1 MKGFIK
7 DMLKV
12 LGFISVPTL
21 LFIGMAY
28 FESKQDPYEIGS
40 HMDYTI
46 ICNDGFKFKRI
57 HGSFVP
63 CLNSDGTP
71 LKCNQKRY

>member
-1 MKGFIK
+1 MET
-7 DMLKV
+7 LKNIILFLGLVIMPFV
-12 LGFISVPTL
+12 LVG
-21 LFIGMAY
+21 Y
-28 FESKQDPYEIGS
+28 WESKKDPYEIGS

-57 HGSFVP
+57 QGSFVP

>member
-28 FESKQDPYEIGS
+28 CESKQDPYEIGS

>member
-1 MKGFIK
+1 MKQFII
-7 DMLKV
+7 DMSKIICL
-12 LGFISVPTL
+12 ISVPIL

-28 FESKQDPYEIGS
+28 CERQQDPYEIGS
-40 HMDYTI
+40 HMGYSI
-46 ICNDGFKFKRI
+46 ICNDGFKYKRI
-57 HGSFVP
+57 DRGFVP

>member
-28 FESKQDPYEIGS
+28 CESQQDPYEIGS
-40 HMDYTI
+40 HMEYTI